1 MMLVEQGGGER
12 MGEGGQSIEIE
23 IEIEIEIDGEIGR
36 WLKVFFWAVGE
47 IRMLEQFDVYIACYP
62 LPLQL

>member
-23 IEIEIEIDGEIGR
+23 IEIEIDGEIGR
-36 WLKVFFWAVGE
+36 WLKVDFWAVGE
-47 IRMLEQFDVYIACYP
+47 TRMFYFQHFNT
-62 LPLQL
+62 LQHFNTR

>member
-12 MGEGGQSIEIE
+12 MGEGGQS